1 MILPNESYQNF
12 YRKSICALI
21 SCEMVK
27 KKIQIIPRAIFYPYQ
42 LEKKIFSCKNKQIYF
57 ENYFLQYFYWEQII
71 KTVNREILEW
81 FIRYSK
87 IPMNW
92 RLWRKLQDC
101 LIVIM
106 QNWTTDYCTV
116 FWITIWAWVSRI
128 QKYKSFVTTLER
140 CKTSFIHL

>member
-12 YRKSICALI
+12 YRKWICALI

-27 KKIQIIPRAIFYPYQ
+27 KKSNNSTGDFLSLPIR
-42 LEKKIFSCKNKQIYF
+42 KKNLFSCKNKQIYF

-106 QNWTTDYCTV
+106 QNWTTNYCTV